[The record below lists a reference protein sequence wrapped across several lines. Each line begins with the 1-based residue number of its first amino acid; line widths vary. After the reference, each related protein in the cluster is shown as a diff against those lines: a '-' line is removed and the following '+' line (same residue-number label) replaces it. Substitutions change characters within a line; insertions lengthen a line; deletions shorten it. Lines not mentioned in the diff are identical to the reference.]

1 MTQLSKI
8 IKAVLL
14 EQLSSTNQQ
23 IAKQIYDAK
32 GVVVDNE
39 KAAVAAILK
48 IKDAN
53 QFNLVQKE
61 LQKLTG
67 GRGIGQYVSSFIGH
81 LEDVDTAGLGV
92 HATGRMEGERTG
104 PLLDKIIRH
113 LTSINAGQSTIKI
126 FSKLKAK
133 LNQQLL
139 GNIWNTEETMHTVNT
154 VGSIVSLVAGPLGL
168 ALSAA
173 FSLNDVKQYY
183 DEGKNYEAGLSLVL
197 SLVPGVGAIAKP
209 VIKKLVSKIVTKS
222 GILTKAE
229 KLILNA
235 AVKNKTAIKNKI
247 ADLTAAGIKSGK
259 INPSAIKTVKW
270 IKPLADGSLKFLYGT
285 GTGVILPAAI
295 YTSAY
300 AGNEKLITDA
310 EMAALDRKYTA
321 LAGAYL
327 DKRIAQETS
336 KIKESTQIS
345 DKSMLTEIGLGD
357 VLTLGNLVNSVIGI
371 GTYALTYVGIYKA
384 AVTAYP
390 KLRKLTAFR
399 TVAKDK
405 RFLRSQ
411 GMTNAEINALWK
423 SNVFY
428 RADQSLIDG
437 GIESLKAGAKTP
449 TDVLKLYN
457 DIIPG
462 KGTEKWLQ
470 LNSLY
475 NTAKKPTSRWRST
488 SSTKKPAAIVQGWS
502 AEKFPNI
509 TADQYA
515 NLNLNQRVRLNAEPT
530 ESWSNLRNY

>member
-61 LQKLTG
+61 LQKLTA

-104 PLLDKIIRH
+104 PLLDKIIKH

-209 VIKKLVSKIVTKS
+209 VIKKLVTKIVTKS

-229 KLILNA
+229 KLILDA

-295 YTSAY
+295 YTGAY
-300 AGNEKLITDA
+300 GSEKLITDA

-336 KIKESTQIS
+336 KLKESTQIS

-428 RADQSLIDG
+428 RADQALIDG

-488 SSTKKPAAIVQGWS
+488 SSTKKPAGAVQGWS

-515 NLNLNQRVRLNAEPT
+515 NLSINQRARLNAKPT
-530 ESWSNLRNY
+530 SSWGNLQNY